1 MGEIDEDQVKFREDA
16 RGWFA
21 KDKLELEHLNEKLD
35 KLEKIVLHGNGSP
48 ALVTQIAE
56 LRTRL
61 DGMDKR
67 MDSLDEMKGEIA
79 DIKSTLSEIQGQMK
93 ADAKNK
99 ANWVGFGL
107 VILTIIGTAVLEKF
121 FK

>member
-1 MGEIDEDQVKFREDA
+1 MDSDDEQAKFREDA

-21 KDKLELEHLNEKLD
+21 KDKNELQHLNEKLD
-35 KLEKIVLHGNGSP
+35 KLERIVLHGNGSP

-56 LRTRL
+56 LRARL
-61 DGMDKR
+61 DGLDKR
-67 MDSLDEMKGEIA
+67 MDSLDEMKDEITE
-79 DIKSTLSEIQGQMK
+79 IKSTLSEIQGQMK

-99 ANWVGFGL
+99 ANWIGFGL
-107 VILTIIGTAVLEKF
+107 VILTIIGTAVLERF